1 MSEVSRRGFLSSA
14 VAGGLVAPIAAPA
27 LLRLRSPVAISS
39 FNGLKAVEIAFQ
51 RMTEGWRPVDA
62 AVAGVSVVEDDPEDD
77 GVGIGGL
84 PNEDGVVELDAS
96 VMDGPS
102 GLAGAVASLQ
112 NIQNPAQVALKVM
125 RHTDHVLL
133 VGEGA
138 LRFARAH
145 GFPEV
150 NLLTEAA
157 RKKWLEWKEKRS
169 AIDDWISPD
178 ENGEHGKEWFDK
190 YKHKTGTIHLGAVA
204 ANGDVGSC
212 TTTSGL
218 AFKLAGRVGDSPVI
232 GCGNYCDNDVGT
244 GGGTGRGEASILI
257 NSASF
262 LVHQMGLGK
271 SPTDACL
278 AAVQRVDRLTK
289 LKRLRDDKG
298 RLNFQIQFYATNKK
312 GEFGSAS
319 TYDDQ
324 FSVCDDKG
332 PRRVDMASLY
342 GEPPP
347 K

>member
-1 MSEVSRRGFLSSA
+1 MAVFALGLNHTTAPLDLRGRLAF
-14 VAGGLVAPIAAPA
+14 APGQVGPA

-178 ENGEHGKEWFDK
+178 ENGAHGKEWFDK
-190 YKHKTGTIHLGAVA
+190 YKHKTGTIHLDQMSLVEKADRAIRLRHDPRDG
-204 ANGDVGSC
+204 
-212 TTTSGL
+212 GL
-218 AFKLAGRVGDSPVI
+218 AGARVAGEHQVRRKIDRPESV
-232 GCGNYCDNDVGT
+232 
-244 GGGTGRGEASILI
+244 RGS
-257 NSASF
+257 
-262 LVHQMGLGK
+262 H
-271 SPTDACL
+271 
-278 AAVQRVDRLTK
+278 RVDTVRLH
-289 LKRLRDDKG
+289 
-298 RLNFQIQFYATNKK
+298 
-312 GEFGSAS
+312 ESAHEAL
-319 TYDDQ
+319 DLGDA
-324 FSVCDDKG
+324 G
-332 PRRVDMASLY
+332 H
-342 GEPPP
+342 
-347 K
+347 